1 MWAAFEQR
9 VFRGQP
15 AVERKA
21 LELWETDQTAARTYL
36 TRYCADLAAE
46 AGQEAEKLSRAF
58 RGEDRP

>member
-21 LELWETDQTAARTYL
+21 LELWETDQTAARTRL
-36 TRYCADLAAE
+36 TQHCAKLAAQ
-46 AGQEAEKLSRAF
+46 AR
-58 RGEDRP
+58 